1 MGSKA
6 KRKVDPLAKRHDET
20 DLQWR
25 SRLAS
30 EKQAQR
36 DKAEPIVS
44 KEAQRHGY
52 RKATVMHIES
62 FTRAESFRKS
72 ELPTVIQQWHE
83 RGLPGFEQ
91 PAMDAMERCIV
102 LWESRPGIGKVCASY
117 KQAIPSGANDY
128 DGALLSAMDD
138 TAEIERY
145 QAMFHPAH
153 WRVYEAV
160 VRFDKPLGQ
169 SGMEEG
175 NGPQSTAS
183 ARAIVGTIANFIAM
197 HRRG

>member
-1 MGSKA
+1 MAKSKH
-6 KRKVDPLAKRHDET
+6 KPDPLAKRPDET

-25 SRLAS
+25 SRLAR
-30 EKQAQR
+30 EDQAAR

-44 KEAQRHGY
+44 LAAQGHGY
-52 RKATVMHIES
+52 RKATVMHIET
-62 FTRAESFRKS
+62 FTRAESYRKS
-72 ELPTVIQQWHE
+72 ELPTSIQEWH
-83 RGLPGFEQ
+83 RKGLPGFEQ

-102 LWESRPGIGKVCASY
+102 LWESRPGIGKQCASY

-128 DGALLSAMDD
+128 DGKLLKAMDD

-153 WRVYEAV
+153 WRVFEAV